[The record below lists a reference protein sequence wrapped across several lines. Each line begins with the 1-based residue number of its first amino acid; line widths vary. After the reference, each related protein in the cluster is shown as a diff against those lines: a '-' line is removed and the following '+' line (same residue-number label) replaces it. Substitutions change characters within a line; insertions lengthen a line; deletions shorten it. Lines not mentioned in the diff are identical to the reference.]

1 MLFRS
6 TNAFLVA
13 LSGIVV
19 VFLMLAFLALAI
31 TVVSK
36 IIGAMSAKN
45 APAPVTAAPV
55 APTAAVPA
63 GGTYTGEVALVDV
76 DEKTAACIMAI
87 VSHETGIPLNE
98 LIFKKIKA
106 L

>member
-1 MLFRS
+1 MDIM
-6 TNAFLVA
+6 NACLVA

-19 VFLMLAFLALAI
+19 VFCVLAFLALAI
-31 TVVSK
+31 HVMSRVV
-36 IIGAMSAKN
+36 GAIVAKK
-45 APAPVTAAPV
+45 APAPVATPAPV
-55 APTAAVPA
+55 AAAPSND
-63 GGTYTGEVALVDV
+63 GGAYTGEVALVDV
-76 DEKTAACIMAI
+76 DEKTAACIMAV